1 MYWYMIKT
9 ELYVCKLKYSS
20 SASCFIPRQHS
31 PPLLPLTLLLEASSS
46 LLVMFLY
53 LEFGPVL
60 SKGRKCS
67 WRLSLRSNSTTGWK
81 SMCKRATMIR
91 HFWHHHL
98 HCWFTSTISIHIYNS
113 ILYFNTQA
121 SFWHQYTILVCKIS
135 SQLQNYVS
143 YWQTLICGFVV
154 SWWRV
159 MMLHCRL
166 QEK

>member
-1 MYWYMIKT
+1 MHARTCLHTNKDIYIDTNLHAGIYWYMIKT

-53 LEFGPVL
+53 LDLGPVL

-121 SFWHQYTILVCKIS
+121 SFWHHYI
-135 SQLQNYVS
+135 N
-143 YWQTLICGFVV
+143 
-154 SWWRV
+154 
-159 MMLHCRL
+159 CRFT
-166 QEK
+166 K